1 MNSGFFNNANANHP
15 IIPSSQ
21 EYLFYKKYV
30 SIHSED
36 RDMLKYPNSSEFEI
50 TLPEDLLNV
59 SSLRLVNWA
68 FPSNYNTFS
77 QLNSNVEM
85 FFQINEPYDPSLY
98 DVSNNLDI
106 QIYNALD
113 AYKQD
118 DNTKKYFKIVIEE
131 GFYTPTQMVTEL
143 THKFNYSVTN
153 YLIEYFT
160 EQLPDASYNDALI
173 ELKSQC
179 GYHRFSI
186 VYNNVSQKIWFGNI
200 CDQFI
205 MENDVQAVK
214 NALSSDIF
222 CGPKAQLPD
231 FSNFG
236 LPGFL
241 GLGRYKQTS
250 VNNFHDAGN
259 PYGSL
264 YNGIVVPRFYY
275 GDVNPGDN
283 GFWLLPETDLSGST
297 VYWVESLFKI
307 NLMGEAYIYMEI
319 DRQNCLDETSPFN
332 VSSYTLTTNNT
343 NGAVNS
349 AFAKL
354 GVPSTPISQFFDKE
368 SLPYKFYYPPAEKL
382 RKFKFKFRYHNGKL
396 ANFGTF
402 NFSFVLEFVI
412 QLPQILRKSTASNI
426 LVQTNM

>member
-1 MNSGFFNNANANHP
+1 MNSTFFNNTNTNHQ

-21 EYLFYKKYV
+21 EYMFYKKYV

-36 RDMLKYPNSSEFEI
+36 RDILKYPNSSEFEI

-59 SSLRLVNWA
+59 SSLRLVTWA

-77 QLNSNVEM
+77 ILNSNVEM
-85 FFQINEPYDPSLY
+85 FFQINNPYNPSLY

-113 AYKQD
+113 AYTD
-118 DNTKKYFKIVIEE
+118 KYFKVVIEE

-160 EQLPDASYNDALI
+160 EQLPDASYNDALT

-179 GYHRFSI
+179 GYSRFSI

-205 MENDVQAVK
+205 MANTIQDVK
-214 NALSSDIF
+214 GFLSADLF
-222 CGPKAQLPD
+222 CGPKSQLPD

-241 GLGRYKQTS
+241 GLSRPDQIATNK
-250 VNNFHDAGN
+250 FPEAGN
-259 PYGSL
+259 PYESL

-283 GFWLLPETDLSGST
+283 GFWLLPDTDLSGST
-297 VYWVESLFKI
+297 VYWVASFFKI
-307 NLMGEAYIYMEI
+307 NLMGDAYIYMEL
-319 DRQNCLDETSPFN
+319 DGQNCLDETSPFN
-332 VSSYTLTTNNT
+332 VSPYTLTTNNT
-343 NGAVNS
+343 NGVVNS
-349 AFAKL
+349 AFAKMP
-354 GVPSTPISQFFDKE
+354 VPSTPISQFFDKE
-368 SLPYKFYYPPAEKL
+368 SHPYKFYYPPAEKL
-382 RKFKFKFRYHNGKL
+382 RKFKFKIRYHNGKL
-396 ANFGTF
+396 VNFGTF
-402 NFSFVLEFVI
+402 NFTFILEFVI
-412 QLPQILRKSTASNI
+412 QLPQILRKYATSDVIMKSNR
-426 LVQTNM
+426 

>member
-1 MNSGFFNNANANHP
+1 MNSTFFNNTNTNHQ

-21 EYLFYKKYV
+21 EYMFYKKYV

-36 RDMLKYPNSSEFEI
+36 RDILKYPNSSEFEI

-59 SSLRLVNWA
+59 SSLRLVTWA

-77 QLNSNVEM
+77 ILNSNVEM
-85 FFQINEPYDPSLY
+85 FFQINNPYDPSLY

-113 AYKQD
+113 AYKRA

-160 EQLPDASYNDALI
+160 EQLPDASYNDALT
-173 ELKSQC
+173 ELQSQC

-205 MENDVQAVK
+205 LKNTIQDVKGV
-214 NALSSDIF
+214 LSADLF

-241 GLGRYKQTS
+241 GLSRCDQIAT
-250 VNNFHDAGN
+250 NNFHEAGN
-259 PYGSL
+259 PYASL
-264 YNGIVVPRFYY
+264 FNGVVVPRFYY

-283 GFWLLPETDLSGST
+283 GFWLLPDTDLSGST

-307 NLMGEAYIYMEI
+307 NLMGDAYIYMEL
-319 DRQNCLDETSPFN
+319 DGQNCLDETSPFN
-332 VSSYTLTTNNT
+332 VSPYTLTTNNT
-343 NGAVNS
+343 NGVVNS

-354 GVPSTPISQFFDKE
+354 PVPSTPISQFFDKE
-368 SLPYKFYYPPAEKL
+368 SHPYKFYYPPAEKL
-382 RKFKFKFRYHNGKL
+382 RKFKFKLRYHNGKL
-396 ANFGTF
+396 VNFGTF
-402 NFSFVLEFVI
+402 NFSFILEFVI
-412 QLPQILRKSTASNI
+412 QLPQILRKYATSDVIMNSNR
-426 LVQTNM
+426 